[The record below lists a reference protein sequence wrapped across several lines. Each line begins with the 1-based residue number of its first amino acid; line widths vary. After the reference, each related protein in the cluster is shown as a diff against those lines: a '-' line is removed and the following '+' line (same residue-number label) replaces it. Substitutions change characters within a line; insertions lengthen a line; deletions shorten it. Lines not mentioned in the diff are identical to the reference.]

1 MSRRNGRHAP
11 TKTTGFRFDVHYHSL
26 LTEKATAYG
35 MSPGRYARQV
45 LMEHLTHADQEAAQL
60 ALARLEAL
68 VGSVRD
74 EVRQEVR
81 ELRDTLLAFLGHV
94 EVVDELTEVEEP

>member
-11 TKTTGFRFDVHYHSL
+11 TKTTGFRFDVHYQSL
-26 LTEKATAYG
+26 LTEKAAAYG

-60 ALARLEAL
+60 ALARAELLPAWRRRPGQRSSRTGPGRVEAPC
-68 VGSVRD
+68 
-74 EVRQEVR
+74 
-81 ELRDTLLAFLGHV
+81 
-94 EVVDELTEVEEP
+94 LTST